1 MAVGSNY
8 NEILPILNP
17 CKWLWLAS
25 LRPSRKEGINVGL
38 RMPKD
43 SRLGA
48 KGRDKR
54 DICKVRERDRRT
66 PRSSAG
72 SGIVPVEVGAKAE
85 FGLASNEV

>member
-48 KGRDKR
+48 KGRDR
-54 DICKVRERDRRT
+54 SDVCKVRE
-66 PRSSAG
+66 
-72 SGIVPVEVGAKAE
+72 EVGAHPEAVL
-85 FGLASNEV
+85 GLG